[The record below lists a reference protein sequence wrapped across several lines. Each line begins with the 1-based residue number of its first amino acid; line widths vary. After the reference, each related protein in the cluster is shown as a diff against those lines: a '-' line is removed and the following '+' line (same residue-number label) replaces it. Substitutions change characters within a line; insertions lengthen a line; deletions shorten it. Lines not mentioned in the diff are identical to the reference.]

1 VGELALCELCA
12 VRAQAAEASAAREA
26 ARLRVELGATAERLL
41 ETERRAEAA
50 QRESEA
56 GALALRDELARARSS
71 RAEAVHEAR
80 DEARR
85 EWRQRVATLQGEL
98 TSEMAALAV
107 LPPPAPY
114 PSSVPASLSSL
125 PPPHEAHQLQLGQTA
140 RSPVSAS
147 FETGPG
153 PGSPEYHARVPRP
166 ALASA
171 GYGRLL
177 TPPRQERPAW
187 QD

>member
-1 VGELALCELCA
+1 MRTAQGRHEM
-12 VRAQAAEASAAREA
+12 RAQ
-26 ARLRVELGATAERLL
+26 
-41 ETERRAEAA
+41 
-50 QRESEA
+50 
-56 GALALRDELARARSS
+56 
-71 RAEAVHEAR
+71 
-80 DEARR
+80 
-85 EWRQRVATLQGEL
+85 TLQGEL

-140 RSPVSAS
+140 RTPASAS
-147 FETGPG
+147 FEAGPG